1 MISIDIRRNEQ
12 KEISS
17 FEISGHAESAEHGQD
32 IVCAAVS
39 VLSQTIV
46 LGLHEVAGV
55 KVPYEIN
62 SGFLV
67 SSVPEGLTKEER
79 QKVNL
84 LLETMVIGFKN
95 LATGY
100 AEYIELHDKEV

>member
-1 MISIDIRRNEQ
+1 MISILIRRNDQ

-17 FEISGHAESAEHGQD
+17 FEISGHAEAAEHGQD

-46 LGLHEVAGV
+46 LGLHEVAGIE
-55 KVPYEIN
+55 VPYKIN
-62 SGFLV
+62 NGFLS
-67 SSVPEGLTKEER
+67 SSVPEGLAEEER
-79 QKVNL
+79 QRVNL
-84 LLETMVIGFKN
+84 LLETMVMGFKN

-100 AEYIELHDKEV
+100 SEYIVLHDKEV